1 MINRPSNQDLER
13 IAKLSADYLAALR
26 GMPPRIPRITALLA
40 RNLVLDIFA
49 SEREFIRTFQ
59 GLIDAGLR
67 EPTAK
72 SWDLAIHC
80 KHDWG
85 YKTMSSKV
93 IKNFDDGWKSNNLL
107 LATRVMQCIGEWKEL
122 SIEPV
127 WDSRIADHINLHNA
141 IPSIK
146 VSNRASETSKNSL
159 NASDDKFNGA
169 KPCSD
174 QNTKATA
181 NTRSFGTNVN
191 IEAALQWLAIERT
204 QITKSKCDSIY
215 LWSFTFIVSMAL
227 GGLSYIYIPLVFS
240 MLEGVFSE
248 APLVR
253 LSKIDATREVK
264 IRLASYHYDLTN
276 ARLVCELDK
285 VTKQFKSLEQEVRA
299 SYAPEAANLVKPGI
313 AKAMQRISF
322 LKQPGKKPYWEDCST
337 GVGYQMYD
345 QYSWSQNESFYGSLF
360 AVAKRKCVEPAIQV
374 ITYADAGRTKALYSQ
389 WVNFKP
395 DPWTGVASRIKF
407 TVPMGVLPSGYSPNI
422 WIDVTD
428 VRCN

>member
-1 MINRPSNQDLER
+1 MINRPTNQDLER
-13 IAKLSADYLAALR
+13 IAKLSADYLVALR

-93 IKNFDDGWKSNNLL
+93 IKNFDDGWKSSNLL

-127 WDSRIADHINLHNA
+127 WDSRIADHINLHDA

-146 VSNRASETSKNSL
+146 VSNRASETSKNPL
-159 NASDDKFNGA
+159 NASDDKFNRT
-169 KPCSD
+169 KPCSY

-181 NTRSFGTNVN
+181 NTRSFRTNV
-191 IEAALQWLAIERT
+191 IAQTETAGR
-204 QITKSKCDSIY
+204 
-215 LWSFTFIVSMAL
+215 V
-227 GGLSYIYIPLVFS
+227 LVFLGISVCFS
-240 MLEGVFSE
+240 MVAILYLPQINPVFSKLQE
-248 APLVR
+248 VFGKKPLIR
-253 LSKIDATREVK
+253 LSKINATREIK

-285 VTKQFKSLEQEVRA
+285 VKKQFKSLEQEVLA

-360 AVAKRKCVEPAIQV
+360 AVAKRKCAKPAIQV
-374 ITYADAGRTKALYSQ
+374 ITYADAAHTKVLYKQ
-389 WVNFKP
+389 LIHFKP
-395 DPWTGVASRIKF
+395 DPLTGVASRVEF
-407 TVPMGVLPSGYSPNI
+407 RVPMGVLPSGYNPKV
-422 WIDVTD
+422 WITATD